1 MITVVQTMPKII
13 VDYRED
19 KNIVKELYKDK
30 IDVEIKS
37 LISADFVM
45 QVKDVNN
52 NVKDLGIERK
62 TLRDFLNSIID
73 KRILTQLISLK
84 ENFPLQLLII
94 EGEENIYQIRD
105 FHPNSIRG
113 MLSSIAIDYQI
124 PILYTKNY
132 RDTAAYLAL
141 IAKRLE
147 KPKRNISLIT
157 KRKPLTLKEQQEYII
172 ESLPGVGPSL
182 SKALLSKFKS
192 VKNVIN
198 AKEKRLKKVDKIGE
212 KKSKV
217 LREVLDREY
226 KD

>member
-1 MITVVQTMPKII
+1 MAKII
-13 VDYRED
+13 VDYREN
-19 KNIVKELYKDK
+19 KEIVKELYKHK
-30 IDVEIKS
+30 VDVEIKS
-37 LISADFVM
+37 LIVADFIM
-45 QVKDVNN
+45 QVKDIDGH
-52 NVKDLGIERK
+52 VKDLAIERK
-62 TLRDFLNSIID
+62 TIGDFLNSIID
-73 KRILTQLISLK
+73 KRILTQLITLK

-94 EGEENIYQIRD
+94 EGEENIYKIRN

-147 KPKRNISLIT
+147 KPKRHISLLT

-172 ESLPGVGPSL
+172 ESLPGVGPILAKSL
-182 SKALLSKFKS
+182 LKKFKS

-198 AKEKRLKKVDKIGE
+198 SKSDKLQKVEKIGE
-212 KKSKV
+212 RKSKTI
-217 LREVLDREY
+217 REILDSEY

>member
-1 MITVVQTMPKII
+1 MAKII

-19 KNIVKELYKDK
+19 KNIVKEFYKDN

-37 LISADFVM
+37 LITADFVM
-45 QVKDVNN
+45 QVKDINN

-62 TLRDFLNSIID
+62 TLNDFLNSIID
-73 KRILTQLISLK
+73 KRILRQLISLK

-94 EGEENIYQIRD
+94 EGEENIYQMRD

-113 MLSSIAIDYQI
+113 MLSSIAVDYQI
-124 PILYTKNY
+124 PVIFTKSV
-132 RDTAAYLAL
+132 RDTAAYLSL

-147 KPKRNISLIT
+147 KPKRHISLLT

-172 ESLPGVGPSL
+172 ESLPGVGPTL
-182 SKALLSKFKS
+182 SKSLLKRFKT
-192 VKNVIN
+192 VKNIVN
-198 AKEKRLKKVDKIGE
+198 AKEEKLKKVEKIGD
-212 KKSKV
+212 KKSKII
-217 LREVLDREY
+217 REVLEGEY

>member
-1 MITVVQTMPKII
+1 MAKII

-19 KNIVKELYKDK
+19 KNIVKELYKHK
-30 IDVEIKS
+30 VEVEIKS

-45 QVKDVNN
+45 QVKDIDGH
-52 NVKDLGIERK
+52 VKDLAIERK
-62 TLRDFLNSIID
+62 TGNDFLNSIID
-73 KRILTQLISLK
+73 KRMLTQLIALK

-94 EGEENIYQIRD
+94 ETDKNLYSLRN

-124 PILYTKNY
+124 PILYTRNY

-147 KPKRNISLIT
+147 KPKRHISLVS
-157 KRKPLTLKEQQEYII
+157 KRKPLTLKEQQEYLV
-172 ESLPGVGPSL
+172 ESLPGIGPSL
-182 SKALLSKFKS
+182 AKSLLSKFKS

-198 AKEKRLKKVDKIGE
+198 AKEEKLKKVEKIGD
-212 KKSKV
+212 KKSKL
-217 LREVLDREY
+217 LREVLDSEY
-226 KD
+226 KE

>member
-1 MITVVQTMPKII
+1 MAKII

-62 TLRDFLNSIID
+62 TIMDFLNSIID

-94 EGEENIYQIRD
+94 EGEENIYRIRD

-124 PILYTKNY
+124 PIIFTKNT
-132 RDTAAYLAL
+132 RDTAAYLSL

-147 KPKRNISLIT
+147 KPKRHISLVS

-172 ESLPGVGPSL
+172 ESLPGIGPSL

-192 VKNVIN
+192 VKNVVN
-198 AKEKRLKKVDKIGE
+198 AKEHRLKKVDKIGD

-217 LREVLDREY
+217 LRDVLNSEY

>member
-1 MITVVQTMPKII
+1 MPKII
-13 VDYRED
+13 VDHRES
-19 KNIVKELYKDK
+19 KEIVKELYKHN

-45 QVKDVNN
+45 QVKDINN

-62 TLRDFLNSIID
+62 TLMDFLNSIID
-73 KRILTQLISLK
+73 KRMFTQLIALK

-94 EGEENIYQIRD
+94 EGKENIYQIRD

-124 PILYTKNY
+124 PTLFTKNH

-141 IAKRLE
+141 ISKRLE
-147 KPKRNISLIT
+147 KPKRNISLVS

-172 ESLPGVGPSL
+172 ESLPGIGPNL
-182 SKALLSKFKS
+182 SKALLNKFKS
-192 VKNVIN
+192 VKSIMN
-198 AKEKRLKKVDKIGE
+198 AKEEKLKKIDKIGE
-212 KKSKV
+212 KKSK
-217 LREVLDREY
+217 LMRQVLDSEY
-226 KD
+226 KE

>member
-1 MITVVQTMPKII
+1 MPKII

-147 KPKRNISLIT
+147 KPKRHISLLT

>member
-1 MITVVQTMPKII
+1 MAKII

-19 KNIVKELYKDK
+19 KNIVKELYKHGV
-30 IDVEIKS
+30 DVEIKS
-37 LISADFVM
+37 LIAADFIM
-45 QVKDVNN
+45 QIKDFNN
-52 NVKDLGIERK
+52 NVKDLAIERK
-62 TLRDFLNSIID
+62 TTSDFLNSIID
-73 KRILTQLISLK
+73 KRILTQLIALK

-94 EGEENIYQIRD
+94 EGEENIYQIRN

-147 KPKRNISLIT
+147 KPRRSISLLN
-157 KRKPLTLKEQQEYII
+157 KRKPLTLKEQQKYII
-172 ESLPGVGPSL
+172 ESLPGIGPSL
-182 SKALLSKFKS
+182 SKSLLEKFKT

-198 AKEKRLKKVDKIGE
+198 AKEEKLQKVEKIGE
-212 KKSKV
+212 KKSKMI
-217 LREVLDREY
+217 REILDSEY
-226 KD
+226 RD

>member
-1 MITVVQTMPKII
+1 MAKII

-19 KNIVKELYKDK
+19 KNIVKELYKHK

-45 QVKDVNN
+45 QIKDVNN
-52 NVKDLGIERK
+52 NVKDIGIERK
-62 TLRDFLNSIID
+62 TINDFLNSIID
-73 KRILTQLISLK
+73 KRILNQLISLK

-94 EGEENIYQIRD
+94 EGEQNIYSIRN
-105 FHPNSIRG
+105 FHPNAIRG

-124 PILYTKNY
+124 PTIFTKNT

-141 IAKRLE
+141 ISKRLE
-147 KPKRNISLIT
+147 KPKRNINLVS

-172 ESLPGVGPSL
+172 EGLPGIGNNL
-182 SKALLSKFKS
+182 AQALLEKFKS

-198 AKEKRLKKVDKIGE
+198 AKEERLKKVDKIGE
-212 KKSKV
+212 KKSKII
-217 LREVLDREY
+217 REILDSEY

>member
-1 MITVVQTMPKII
+1 MAKII
-13 VDYRED
+13 ADYRED
-19 KNIVKELYKDK
+19 KNIVKELYKHE
-30 IDVEIKS
+30 IDVEVKS

-45 QVKDVNN
+45 QVKDINN

-62 TLRDFLNSIID
+62 TVRDFLNSIID
-73 KRILTQLISLK
+73 KRIFTQLISLK

-94 EGEENIYQIRD
+94 EGEENIYKLRD

-124 PILYTKNY
+124 PTIFTKNY

-147 KPKRNISLIT
+147 KPKRHISLVS
-157 KRKPLTLKEQQEYII
+157 KRKPLTLKEQQEYIV
-172 ESLPGVGPSL
+172 EGLPGVGPTLAKSL
-182 SKALLSKFKS
+182 LKKFKS
-192 VKNVIN
+192 VKHVVN
-198 AKEKRLKKVDKIGE
+198 AKQEKLKNVDKIGE
-212 KKSKV
+212 KKSKAI
-217 LREVLDREY
+217 REVLDSKY

>member
-1 MITVVQTMPKII
+1 MAKII

-19 KNIVKELYKDK
+19 KNIVKELYKHK
-30 IDVEIKS
+30 VDVEIKS

-45 QVKDVNN
+45 QIKDVNN

-62 TLRDFLNSIID
+62 TLADFLNSIID
-73 KRILTQLISLK
+73 KRILNQLISLK
-84 ENFPLQLLII
+84 ENFSLQLLIL
-94 EGEENIYQIRD
+94 EGEENIYKIRD

-147 KPKRNISLIT
+147 KPKRHISLVS

-172 ESLPGVGPSL
+172 ESLPGVGPTL
-182 SKALLSKFKS
+182 SKSLLKKFKS

-198 AKEKRLKKVDKIGE
+198 AKEEKLKKVEKIGD
-212 KKSKV
+212 KKSKII
-217 LREVLDREY
+217 REVLDGEY
-226 KD
+226 KE

>member
-1 MITVVQTMPKII
+1 MPKII

>member
-1 MITVVQTMPKII
+1 MAKII

-19 KNIVKELYKDK
+19 KNIVKELYKHK
-30 IDVEIKS
+30 VDVEIKS

-45 QVKDVNN
+45 QIKDVNN

-62 TLRDFLNSIID
+62 TLADFLNSIID
-73 KRILTQLISLK
+73 KRILNQLISLK
-84 ENFPLQLLII
+84 ENFSLQLLIL
-94 EGEENIYQIRD
+94 EGEENIYKIRD

-147 KPKRNISLIT
+147 KPKRHISLVS
-157 KRKPLTLKEQQEYII
+157 KRKPLTLKEQREYII
-172 ESLPGVGPSL
+172 ESLPGIGPSL
-182 SKALLSKFKS
+182 AKSLLSKFKS
-192 VKNVIN
+192 VKSVIN
-198 AKEKRLKKVDKIGE
+198 AKEDKLKKVEKIGD

-217 LREVLDREY
+217 IREVLNSEY
-226 KD
+226 GG

>member
-1 MITVVQTMPKII
+1 MAKII

-19 KNIVKELYKDK
+19 KNILKELHKHN
-30 IDVEIKS
+30 IDVEVKS
-37 LISADFVM
+37 LIAADFVM
-45 QVKDVNN
+45 QIKDVDGH
-52 NVKDLGIERK
+52 VKDLAIERK
-62 TLRDFLNSIID
+62 TGNDFLNSIID
-73 KRILTQLISLK
+73 KRILTQLIALK
-84 ENFPLQLLII
+84 ENFPLQLLIL
-94 EGEENIYQIRD
+94 ETDKNLYSLRD

-124 PILYTKNY
+124 PILYTRNY

-147 KPKRNISLIT
+147 KPKRHISLVS
-157 KRKPLTLKEQQEYII
+157 KRKPLTLKEQQEYLI
-172 ESLPGVGPSL
+172 EGLPGIGPSL
-182 SKALLSKFKS
+182 AKSLLSKFKS

-198 AKEKRLKKVDKIGE
+198 AKEDKLKKVEKIGD

-217 LREVLDREY
+217 IREVLDSEY

>member
-1 MITVVQTMPKII
+1 MAKII

-19 KNIVKELYKDK
+19 KNIVKEFYKDN

>member
-45 QVKDVNN
+45 QVKDINN

-73 KRILTQLISLK
+73 KRILAQLISLK

>member
-1 MITVVQTMPKII
+1 MAKII

-19 KNIVKELYKDK
+19 KNIVKEFYKDN

-37 LISADFVM
+37 LITADFVM
-45 QVKDVNN
+45 QVKDINN

-62 TLRDFLNSIID
+62 TIRDFLNSIID
-73 KRILTQLISLK
+73 KRILQQLISLK

-94 EGEENIYQIRD
+94 EGEENIYALRD

-124 PILYTKNY
+124 PIIFTKNT
-132 RDTAAYLAL
+132 RDTAAYLSL

-147 KPKRNISLIT
+147 KPKRHISLLT

-172 ESLPGVGPSL
+172 ESLPGVGPTL
-182 SKALLSKFKS
+182 SKSLLKRFKT
-192 VKNVIN
+192 VKNIVN
-198 AKEKRLKKVDKIGE
+198 AKEEKLKKVEKIGD
-212 KKSKV
+212 KKSKII
-217 LREVLDREY
+217 REVLEGEY

>member
-1 MITVVQTMPKII
+1 MAKII

-19 KNIVKELYKDK
+19 KKIVKELYKQK
-30 IDVEIKS
+30 IDVEVKS
-37 LISADFVM
+37 LTSADFVM
-45 QVKDVNN
+45 QIKDIDGH
-52 NVKDLGIERK
+52 VKDLAIERK
-62 TLRDFLNSIID
+62 TIGDFLNSIID
-73 KRILTQLISLK
+73 KRILTQLIALK

-94 EGEENIYQIRD
+94 EGEENIYRIRN

-141 IAKRLE
+141 IARRLE
-147 KPKRNISLIT
+147 KPKRHISLVS
-157 KRKPLTLKEQQEYII
+157 KRKPLTLKEQQEYLI
-172 ESLPGVGPSL
+172 ESLPGIGPSL
-182 SKALLSKFKS
+182 SKSLLKKFKS

-198 AKEKRLKKVDKIGE
+198 AKEDKLQKVEKIGE
-212 KKSKV
+212 KKSKMI
-217 LREVLDREY
+217 REVLDSEY

>member
-73 KRILTQLISLK
+73 KRILAQLISLK